1 LVELY
6 SGIVYNTN
14 TIYTYIMNQSLL
26 LERLR
31 LQSNIQRL
39 IRLYGREGCL
49 DLMHQAIELELPRA
63 DTKYPVQ
70 SLLQR
75 PNQPVKH
82 MS

>member
-1 LVELY
+1 
-6 SGIVYNTN
+6 
-14 TIYTYIMNQSLL
+14 MNQALL

-49 DLMHQAIELELPRA
+49 SLMHQAIELELPPA
-63 DTKYPVQ
+63 TKYRVQ
-70 SLLQR
+70 PQVR
-75 PNQPVKH
+75 PNQQVKH